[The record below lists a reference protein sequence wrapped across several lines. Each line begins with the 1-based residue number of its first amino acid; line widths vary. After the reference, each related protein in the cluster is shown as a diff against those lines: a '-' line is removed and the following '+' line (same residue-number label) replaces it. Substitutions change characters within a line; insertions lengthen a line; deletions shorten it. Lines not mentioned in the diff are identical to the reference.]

1 VLSPLGVPLYRLVSC
16 AGRSLTNAVL
26 MPDGD
31 ETLLMTDSA
40 TGQILRGRIPA

>member
-16 AGRSLTNAVL
+16 AGRSITNAVL
-26 MPDGD
+26 MPDG